1 MAVACAVVSAA
12 EDVIAMPSEGKML
25 AEQLSATFIEIP
37 GGHGSPIE
45 QPERVSRIV
54 MEAIGQ

>member
-1 MAVACAVVSAA
+1 
-12 EDVIAMPSEGKML
+12 MPSEGKML
-25 AEQLSATFIEIP
+25 ADQLGATFIEVP